1 MCCVCTDL
9 TTLDISYEWDGTIFF
24 LWLPHFHCPWGST
37 VHCVSCQNSFHS
49 FSLNCGPGWPW
60 TFDLFPFKC
69 LDHGPM
75 LPYWLTFH
83 FYRNNVLNVYMT
95 FCLFVNLLMDIWI
108 YLLDFENSA
117 TENLCRCLRC
127 FQFWR
132 RPRDRIAG
140 SHGSC
145 FFKTGLERLLF
156 FYFILYTL
164 VF

>member
-1 MCCVCTDL
+1 
-9 TTLDISYEWDGTIFF
+9 
-24 LWLPHFHCPWGST
+24 
-37 VHCVSCQNSFHS
+37 
-49 FSLNCGPGWPW
+49 
-60 TFDLFPFKC
+60 
-69 LDHGPM
+69 M